1 MPRGQVSPAIY
12 FIFGVGVDRQTA
24 STRAGATEWQ
34 GRGRSGRFHPS
45 WRYWR
50 RAALEADQRFS
61 ISYSSANNHS
71 SANGGIHMRKSVY
84 LSAAAAALLLA
95 GAALLQLP
103 GRDAAAQAGGVYINA
118 VDLDIN
124 PADTAKFLEFVKE
137 NGAASVKEPGC
148 REFNITVLAKDPNH
162 VFLFEVYDNEAALN
176 AHRTTDHFKKFAAA
190 TANMVTGR
198 NVRALSPVAFN
209 SKGH

>member
-1 MPRGQVSPAIY
+1 
-12 FIFGVGVDRQTA
+12 
-24 STRAGATEWQ
+24 
-34 GRGRSGRFHPS
+34 
-45 WRYWR
+45 
-50 RAALEADQRFS
+50 
-61 ISYSSANNHS
+61 
-71 SANGGIHMRKSVY
+71 MRKLVY
-84 LSAAAAALLLA
+84 LSAGVAALLLA

-103 GRDAAAQAGGVYINA
+103 GREAAAQAGGVYINA

-176 AHRTTDHFKKFAAA
+176 AHRVTDHFKKFAP
-190 TANMVTGR
+190 R
-198 NVRALSPVAFN
+198 PPIW
-209 SKGH
+209 